1 MKNMMPTMLN
11 TVIVEKRTGYLRG
24 FGLGVVITGSGVVD
38 SEVVGFGVVRI
49 ISVEF

>member
-24 FGLGVVITGSGVVD
+24 FGLGVVIFGVVD